1 MEQSN
6 FNQTN
11 NHLNGQ
17 SQNENLEKGFHFKH
31 NSMSVIVKKTEKIA
45 TAIYMV
51 TDFVHESEPLR
62 NKLRS
67 LSLSLISDTRKV
79 GRHSVEPLYMVIE
92 EVRGLSDEIL
102 VLIQL
107 AGTVGLISEMNAK
120 IIRTELEKVQK
131 EFENLYGTPRTDVA
145 THPGYANVI
154 LTPEMFDVPSASE
167 SFLTVPRENPVFSY
181 KGQKDNSNVLYK
193 NDFLNA
199 KSTVSVN
206 KKLDMGIKIARR
218 NDVLNVVKANV
229 TASIKDVKFVLKD
242 LNEKT
247 IQRELFAL
255 VQEGILIKEGEKR
268 WSVYRVAK

>member
-1 MEQSN
+1 
-6 FNQTN
+6 
-11 NHLNGQ
+11 
-17 SQNENLEKGFHFKH
+17 
-31 NSMSVIVKKTEKIA
+31 
-45 TAIYMV
+45 
-51 TDFVHESEPLR
+51 
-62 NKLRS
+62 
-67 LSLSLISDTRKV
+67 
-79 GRHSVEPLYMVIE
+79 MVIE

-167 SFLTVPRENPVFSY
+167 SFLTVPRDNPVFSY

>member
-11 NHLNGQ
+11 SHLNGQ
-17 SQNENLEKGFHFKH
+17 SQNENPEKGFHFKH
-31 NSMSVIVKKTEKIA
+31 NSMSVIAKKTEKIS

-51 TDFVHESEPLR
+51 TDFVHESEPIR
-62 NKLRS
+62 NRLRS
-67 LSLSLISDTRKV
+67 LSLSLISDIRKV
-79 GRHSVEPLYMVIE
+79 GRHSVEPQYLVIE
-92 EVRGLSDEIL
+92 EVRATSEEIL

-107 AGTVGLISEMNAK
+107 AGTVGLISEMNAR
-120 IIRTELEKVQK
+120 IIRNELEKIQK
-131 EFENLYGTPRTDVA
+131 EFEVLYGTPRTNVA

-154 LTPEMFDVPSASE
+154 LTPDMFEVPTATE
-167 SFLTVPRENPVFSY
+167 NFLATPKDYQAFSY

-193 NDFLNA
+193 NDFL
-199 KSTVSVN
+199 STKNTNSVN
-206 KKLDMGIKIARR
+206 KKLDVGIKIARR

-255 VQEGILIKEGEKR
+255 VQEGILVKEGEKR